1 MYIHI
6 YHLIIFALLA
16 FPLPTKIM
24 TEHKLGWPTVYI
36 HIIQTEATAKWA
48 LCRHIYVLSNY
59 NYRNCRDKMAIQKIL
74 CLSLLHIYVCVWLS
88 LPVRCNPNWNLQ
100 QAVVKG
106 RVLVHSTCSDC
117 HTCCR
122 LQYLSSICNWLTDL
136 FQPLAGTG
144 AAHNTVTLTT
154 VITNIWKP
162 DLTMF
167 NITCPEMLPVR
178 KVP

>member
-1 MYIHI
+1 MYTHI

-16 FPLPTKIM
+16 FPLPTQIM

-74 CLSLLHIYVCVWLS
+74 CLSWLHIYVCVWLS

-117 HTCCR
+117 HTWLPPSVSER
-122 LQYLSSICNWLTDL
+122 YLPLIDWPVSASCWYRSSSQHCHVN
-136 FQPLAGTG
+136 
-144 AAHNTVTLTT
+144 N
-154 VITNIWKP
+154 
-162 DLTMF
+162 
-167 NITCPEMLPVR
+167 CYY
-178 KVP
+178 